1 VTAEDAARIASSF
14 GVDVRAATAQPL
26 DGGFSNESWHVAGP
40 AADVVVR
47 RYGRLHVSRAALD
60 FEHAVAA
67 HLESR
72 GAPVRGPLR
81 DDAGGTLHVD
91 GGAFVA
97 VLPWVEGVTGL
108 RDPQSGAA
116 AARAL
121 ARFHLAGRDMH
132 LAGGLRAT
140 RFLGI
145 MPWLIARFQ
154 RFAAAGAPAARALP
168 WDDLIVAL
176 SAATARLATRARLL
190 PPAILH
196 GDPNPG
202 NVVLRG
208 GDVQALIDFDFV
220 HESERIYDLGALLD
234 EFGRADDDAPLAFE
248 RLGPLVAAY
257 ESEARLTAEE
267 RAVLP
272 DAMLRRAAT
281 LVWYVVSRHGERTP
295 GDVGGAPRYAARV
308 REIAASVEAIRR
320 AA

>member
-1 VTAEDAARIASSF
+1 VTAADALRLAAAF
-14 GVDVRAATAQPL
+14 GVDVRAAAAEPL
-26 DGGFSNESWHVAGP
+26 SGGYSNESWHVAGP
-40 AADVVVR
+40 AAAAVVR
-47 RYGRLHVSRAALD
+47 RYGRLHVSRAAVT
-60 FEHAVAA
+60 FEHAVAE
-67 HLESR
+67 HLAAR
-72 GAPVRGPLR
+72 GADVRAPLR
-81 DDAGGTLHVD
+81 DAAGATLRVEE
-91 GGAFVA
+91 GGFVA

-108 RDPQSGAA
+108 RDRATGEA

-154 RFAAAGAPAARALP
+154 RFAAAGAPTARALP
-168 WDDLIVAL
+168 WDELIVAL
-176 SAATARLATRARLL
+176 SASTARLATRATLL
-190 PPAILH
+190 PAAILH

-202 NVVLRG
+202 NVVVRDG
-208 GDVQALIDFDFV
+208 AVRALIDFDFV
-220 HESERIYDLGALLD
+220 HESERVYDVGAFLD
-234 EFGRADDDAPLAFE
+234 EFGRAGDDAPLDYG

-257 ESEARLTAEE
+257 ESEARLTADE

-281 LVWYVVSRHGERTP
+281 LVWYVATRHGERSP
-295 GDVGGAPRYAARV
+295 GDVGGAARYAARV
-308 REIAASVEAIRR
+308 REIAGSVEAIRR